1 MATIVN
7 PIEVKAT
14 HDNTIWVLFADG
26 VKGEIDLSELR
37 GKGVFK
43 KWDKE
48 LAFSSVHIN
57 PVNHVIAW
65 DDELEI
71 DADNI
76 YLQLIG
82 KTFEEWQKEHEPEYA
97 AN

>member
-1 MATIVN
+1 MAIIAN

-14 HDNTIWVLFADG
+14 HDNIIWVLFSDD
-26 VKGEIDLSELR
+26 VSGEIDLSHLK
-37 GKGVFK
+37 GMGVFK
-43 KWDKE
+43 KWDTVTP
-48 LAFSSVHIN
+48 FSSVHIN
-57 PVNHVIAW
+57 PENHVIAW

-82 KTFEEWQKEHEPEYA
+82 KTFEEWQKENKPEYA